1 MFPEATPKWVNGREE
16 DQQRKTR
23 ASLGLFLLGDSVP
36 VLLEPDTAYVR
47 GSHKAGLFLYV

>member
-16 DQQRKTR
+16 DQQHKTR